1 MKLTKLVATV
11 LAAMMVSLVTA
22 CAPSATRESPGEY
35 VDDTVITSKVKSAFA
50 ADPDVKA
57 YQIQVETY
65 KGIVQLSGF
74 VDTRDMVDK
83 AVALARKVNG
93 VTNVKNDIIVKP
105 KAPPAS

>member
-1 MKLTKLVATV
+1 MKPARLLATV
-11 LAAMMVSLVTA
+11 LAAMMVSMVTA
-22 CAPSATRESPGEY
+22 CAPSSTSESPGEY

-74 VDTRDMVDK
+74 VDSSEMAEK
-83 AVALARKVNG
+83 AAALARKVDN
-93 VTNVKNDIIVKP
+93 VKSVKNDLVVKP
-105 KAPPAS
+105 K